1 MGHKESFHC
10 GAINVESDPQNVVAS
25 PGLLC
30 ACAGIRIAVLM
41 LPILLSAC
49 SGTASVPSGERSAAS
64 SHPGSLPAHIMSQPL
79 PPLLRQHSLQIS
91 VSGAGAVS
99 LVPGGLQCRTSCSS
113 RFTPGQ
119 SVVLTATADDGF
131 QFTGWS
137 GACSGTNAT
146 CTLSITSEL
155 NVTAAF
161 APQPPAALLCAE
173 ITRHSVTFAFDKAYP
188 CGTFANGDYWV
199 TPTQLDGSV
208 AIISI
213 TPAYTGAANG
223 FEVNPSSVTYQG
235 FDSTAADFDPSIVPA
250 LPYSARAGQS
260 VVKAI
265 SLAGDDKTS
274 LDTAVVLTVL
284 GAVPPDNGASVFR
297 PPYFGVDKPL
307 YSTTNLRMDRLPRL
321 AAIPGTPTLADLN
334 KRFERLQLDHQLW
347 WSANRIHPKQNMPNY
362 GASIATDTA
371 VAALRLMIDDDAVA
385 KRMLAIRYSQYGID
399 LAAARRGGL
408 HFNADGGHRLGRK
421 LVLTLT
427 SLLLDDAGIAALVR
441 DAPYGMYQEDGQLYY
456 SATAGKVLF
465 GKQCTESDYWHNQN
479 TGSGSRDCRDP
490 YGYID
495 GGEQPGLGYQ
505 FCCTAKPYKATAL
518 VLRLMPDLRCVW
530 TGTDLIDYADRW
542 VAFGTWAQPDPY
554 APHGNGAPDTNAAN
568 GTGRWPELHG
578 TNADGGYYGEPFAD
592 AMWASYRAVATGE
605 PNCTAADPRPGA
617 GPRQVR
623 KAIDSGV
630 FEGHSQASS
639 QIPGE
644 GANSD

>member
-1 MGHKESFHC
+1 MRHKGSC
-10 GAINVESDPQNVVAS
+10 QWGAVAIDVEGGLQSAMAL
-25 PGLLC
+25 PGLPR
-30 ACAGIRIAVLM
+30 ARAGTVFAALL
-41 LPILLSAC
+41 LPALLSAC
-49 SGTASVPSGERSAAS
+49 GGAASMPGWETSAAS
-64 SHPGSLPAHIMSQPL
+64 PIAGSLRTPKPSQPL
-79 PPLLRQHSLQIS
+79 PALLKQYALYVS

-99 LVPGGLQCRTSCSS
+99 SAPGGMQCRTSCSS
-113 RFTPGQ
+113 RFASGKPVT
-119 SVVLTATADDGF
+119 LTATADDGF

-137 GACSGTNAT
+137 GACSGTHAT
-146 CTLSITSEL
+146 CTLTVTSKL

-161 APQPPAALLCAE
+161 APQPPATAGCAQV
-173 ITRHSVTFAFDKAYP
+173 TRHSVTFAFDKAYP

-199 TPTQLDGSV
+199 TPTQTDGSV
-208 AIISI
+208 TITSI
-213 TPAYTGAANG
+213 TPAYAGGANG
-223 FEVNPSSVTYQG
+223 FEVNPASVTYQG
-235 FDSTAADFDPSIVPA
+235 FDGTAADFDPGLVPA
-250 LPYSARAGQS
+250 LPYAARAGQS

-265 SLAGDDKTS
+265 SLAGDDKTC

-284 GAVPPDNGASVFR
+284 GAVPPDSGASVFR

-307 YSTTNLRMDRLPRL
+307 YSTTGLRMDRLPKL
-321 AAIPGTPTLADLN
+321 AAIPGMPTLADLN
-334 KRFERLQLDHQLW
+334 RRFERLQLDHQLW
-347 WSANRIHPKQNMPNY
+347 WSGNRIHPKQNMPNY

-371 VAALRLMIDDDAVA
+371 VAALRLMIDDDAA
-385 KRMLAIRYSQYGID
+385 ARRMLAIRYAQYGID

-441 DAPYGMYQEDGQLYY
+441 DAPHGMYQEDGQLYY

-465 GKQCTESDYWHNQN
+465 GKQCTESDYWYNQN
-479 TGSGSRDCRDP
+479 TSNGSRDCRDP

-518 VLRLMPDLRCVW
+518 VLRLMPNLRCVW
-530 TGTDLIDYADRW
+530 TGTDLIAYADRW

-554 APHGNGAPDTNAAN
+554 APHGNGTLDTDAAN

-592 AMWASYRAVATGE
+592 AMWAAYRAGATGE
-605 PNCTAADPRPGA
+605 PNCTAA
-617 GPRQVR
+617 GP
-623 KAIDSGV
+623 
-630 FEGHSQASS
+630 
-639 QIPGE
+639 
-644 GANSD
+644 